1 MPTWNP
7 AKEANMPDLI
17 ARLAFSTKVRS
28 RIWKQLAKLLQNRM
42 HLHEALRL
50 LKFQAEE
57 RKSPLA
63 NVYTHILHKLGRGR
77 TLGAALDGLASREE
91 TLLISSA
98 QDSSR
103 LAGGLLLASK
113 YPKLLDRM
121 LISGANTR
129 PDAVS
134 KRVVRLFKVI
144 NFLHKKPLF
153 ELMLTEPHITKEQLQ
168 AIETPT
174 LVLAGSKDLVL
185 EEDTRFIAESIPKA
199 TLQILPGESH
209 TSYIVHKEKIAE
221 LILDYCLR

>member
-1 MPTWNP
+1 MNITVNNVNLYYEVAGSGAPLVMVHGNGESHRIFDKAVP
-7 AKEANMPDLI
+7 L
-17 ARLAFSTKVRS
+17 LAEHFTCYLLDSRGHGQSQPVTEYHYEDMAEDVFQFIQALHLENVTYYGFS
-28 RIWKQLAKLLQNRM
+28 
-42 HLHEALRL
+42 
-50 LKFQAEE
+50 
-57 RKSPLA
+57 
-63 NVYTHILHKLGRGR
+63 
-77 TLGAALDGLASREE
+77 DGG
-91 TLLISSA
+91 II
-98 QDSSR
+98 
-103 LAGGLLLASK
+103 GLLLASK

-121 LISGANTR
+121 IISGANTR

-185 EEDTRFIAESIPKA
+185 EEDTRFIADSIPKA

-209 TSYIVHKEKIAE
+209 TSYIVHKEKIAQ
-221 LILDYCLR
+221 LILDYCLK

>member
-1 MPTWNP
+1 MNITVNNVNLYYEVAGSGAPLVMVHGNGESHAIFDKAVP
-7 AKEANMPDLI
+7 L
-17 ARLAFSTKVRS
+17 LAEHFTCYLLDSRGHGQSQPVTEYHYEDMAEDVFQFIQALGLENATYYGFS
-28 RIWKQLAKLLQNRM
+28 
-42 HLHEALRL
+42 
-50 LKFQAEE
+50 
-57 RKSPLA
+57 
-63 NVYTHILHKLGRGR
+63 
-77 TLGAALDGLASREE
+77 DGG
-91 TLLISSA
+91 II
-98 QDSSR
+98 
-103 LAGGLLLASK
+103 GLLLASK

-121 LISGANTR
+121 IISGANTR

-134 KRVVRLFKVI
+134 KRVVRLFKLI

>member
-1 MPTWNP
+1 MNITVNNVNLYYEVAGSGTPLVMVHGNGESHGIFDKAVP
-7 AKEANMPDLI
+7 L
-17 ARLAFSTKVRS
+17 LAEHFTCYLLDSRGHGQSQPVTEYHYEDMAEDVCQFIQALHLENVTYYGFS
-28 RIWKQLAKLLQNRM
+28 
-42 HLHEALRL
+42 
-50 LKFQAEE
+50 
-57 RKSPLA
+57 
-63 NVYTHILHKLGRGR
+63 
-77 TLGAALDGLASREE
+77 DGG
-91 TLLISSA
+91 II
-98 QDSSR
+98 
-103 LAGGLLLASK
+103 GLLLASK

-121 LISGANTR
+121 IISGANTR

-168 AIETPT
+168 AIEIPT

-199 TLQILPGESH
+199 TLRILPGESH